1 MTTYEKEE
9 IKNQMIEL
17 ERMGF
22 ENMYEFDTIKVF
34 ASANNFNELST
45 CIDERLMQYIDCAY
59 ELEREQK
66 FNKRAIAN

>member
-1 MTTYEKEE
+1 
-9 IKNQMIEL
+9 
-17 ERMGF
+17 MGF

-66 FNKRAIAN
+66 FNRRAIAN

>member
-1 MTTYEKEE
+1 MNTYEKEE
-9 IKNQMIEL
+9 IKNQMMEL

-22 ENMYEFDTIKVF
+22 ENMYEFDIIKVF

-45 CIDERLMQYIDCAY
+45 CIDERLTHYLDCAY

-66 FNKRAIAN
+66 FNRRPIAN

>member
-9 IKNQMIEL
+9 IKNQMMQL

-45 CIDERLMQYIDCAY
+45 CIDERLMQYIDCAC

-66 FNKRAIAN
+66 FNRRAIAN